1 MKKDI
6 SYELLTNKL
15 TEHGV
20 CKFVSLYDIEELKC
34 PSKKEM
40 KEKIKELT
48 GESRLFDSIPQKD
61 FVDFYI
67 STEEAGQKHF
77 YFYNFEF
84 DEKILNNI
92 KNFIATCTSEDDREF
107 DAAQEHKW
115 FYNKEDDEII
125 VKLINIKEVYQHN
138 KTLDIDESAKGRFFR
153 GYNVFKIQNVLFI
166 RFFISKNKVLIGID
180 KYSDLDT
187 PSDIRSKIIDCFESV
202 CGQKSANKLV
212 GLIDT
217 KVIEN
222 IIFMQNV
229 ISSKIT
235 NDINANKKSAMFAKK
250 ADMMKIL
257 EDVNNKKY
265 TIEQV
270 KERNPDFD
278 IRTHPT
284 YLAEQ
289 ARKYEDSGMEID
301 INNCEIYW
309 FTHWYKKA
317 DYFRFK
323 ISSIDSCITT
333 YSSSIT
339 KKEFE
344 DVIRQVI

>member
-1 MKKDI
+1 MKKKI
-6 SYELLTNKL
+6 TYELLTNKL

-61 FVDFYI
+61 FIDFYK

-77 YFYNFEF
+77 YFYNFDF
-84 DEKILNNI
+84 DEKILQNI
-92 KNFIATCTSEDDREF
+92 KDFIATCTNESEREF
-107 DAAQEHKW
+107 DTAQEHEW
-115 FYNKEDDEII
+115 FFTEAGDEIT
-125 VKLINIKEVYQHN
+125 VKLINIKEVYQHD
-138 KTLDIDESAKGRFFR
+138 KSLDVDETSKGRFFR

-166 RFFISKNKVLIGID
+166 RFFITKNKVLIGID

-187 PSDIRSKIIDCFESV
+187 PSDIRNKIIDCFESI
-202 CGQKSANKLV
+202 CGKHSSGKLE
-212 GLIDT
+212 GAINT
-217 KVIEN
+217 KAIEN
-222 IIFMQNV
+222 IIFMSNV

-235 NDINANKKSAMFAKK
+235 NDININKKSAMFAKK
-250 ADMMKIL
+250 ADMVKIL
-257 EDVNNKKY
+257 DDINNKKY

-270 KERNPDFD
+270 KEKNPDFD

-323 ISSIDSCITT
+323 ISSVDSCITT

-344 DVIRQVI
+344 DVVRQII